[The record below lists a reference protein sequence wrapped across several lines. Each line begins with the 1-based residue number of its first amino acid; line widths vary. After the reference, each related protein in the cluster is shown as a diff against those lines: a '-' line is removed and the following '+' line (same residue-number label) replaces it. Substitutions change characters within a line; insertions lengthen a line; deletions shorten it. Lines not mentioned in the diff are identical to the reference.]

1 VALPSTIHRFH
12 VDLSDVDRGAYEALD
27 LRVARHPSESLR
39 YLLTR
44 VIAYALEYREGLEL
58 SRGLC
63 VPEEPAL
70 MVRDPTGRLVA
81 WIDVGNPA
89 ADRLHKATKS
99 GAEVSV
105 YTYKDPQLLVEQ
117 VAAQRVHRAED
128 IALYSLDGGF
138 LDALAETLGRT
149 NTWGLVRTGGELFV
163 SIGEQSLDGPLA
175 RHMLTSG

>member
-1 VALPSTIHRFH
+1 MALPSTIHRFL

-44 VIAYALEYREGLEL
+44 VIAFALEHRDGLEL
-58 SRGLC
+58 SRGLA

-70 MVRDPTGRLVA
+70 MVRDPTGRIVA
-81 WIDVGNPA
+81 WIDVGSPST
-89 ADRLHKATKS
+89 DRLHKAAKS
-99 GAEVSV
+99 AAEVSV

-128 IALYSLDGGF
+128 ITLYSLDGAF

-149 NTWGLVRTGGELFV
+149 NTWGLVRTGGQLFI
-163 SIGEQSLDGPLA
+163 SSGERTWDVPLV
-175 RHMLTSG
+175 RHTLTSG